1 MSWKD
6 NIEFQVQRDAENEYE
21 FHLSWD
27 VVEVDL
33 DSKAATGYV
42 DSLVK
47 YAIYRVDREPDLSN
61 ERIFSSCWCS
71 GYY

>member
-1 MSWKD
+1 MQK
-6 NIEFQVQRDAENEYE
+6 NEYE

-33 DSKAATGYV
+33 DSKASATGYV

-47 YAIYRVDREPDLSN
+47 FAIYRVDAAEQPDPNSATN
-61 ERIFSSCWCS
+61 IFILLE
-71 GYY
+71 